1 LNAVLASAGFNVTHV
16 DDLAASITPIPS
28 NIKAIFLWT
37 PTTPYTNSEINI
49 LKSFAGQGGR
59 IVFVGEY
66 EGYYTPAGI
75 ATENAFFR
83 AMGTQMTNA
92 GGLFDCGQVVLGS
105 ASLRS
110 HQVTT
115 GMTGIT
121 LACASQV
128 IPGPNDYAFLY
139 DSRNTTVLGAVAKI
153 DLTPLPPDP
162 IILSRSP
169 SRTLVAPLDPAI
181 SGSGVARPVRK
192 P

>member
-1 LNAVLASAGFNVTHV
+1 LNAVLTSAGFSLTHV
-16 DDLAASITPIPS
+16 DDLAAPITPIPS
-28 NIKAIFLWT
+28 NIKAIFLWN
-37 PTTPYTNSEINI
+37 PTTAYSNAEINI
-49 LKSFAGQGGR
+49 LKSFAGEGGR
-59 IVFVGEY
+59 IVFIGEY
-66 EGYYTPAGI
+66 AGFYTPAGI
-75 ATENAFFR
+75 ATENAFF
-83 AMGTQMTNA
+83 ASMGAQMTNT
-92 GGLFDCGQVVLGS
+92 GGQFDCGQVVLGS
-105 ASLRS
+105 ASLRP

-139 DSRNTTVLGAVAKI
+139 NSGNTIVLGAVAKI

-169 SRTLVAPLDPAI
+169 SRTVVAPIDPAVP
-181 SGSGVARPVRK
+181 GSGVARPIQK